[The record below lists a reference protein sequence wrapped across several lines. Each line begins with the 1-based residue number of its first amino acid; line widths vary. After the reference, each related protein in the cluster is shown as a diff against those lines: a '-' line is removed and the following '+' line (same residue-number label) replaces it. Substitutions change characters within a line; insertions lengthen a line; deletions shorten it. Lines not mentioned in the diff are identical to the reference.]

1 MLTAH
6 SKSINITT
14 PPFTYVTS
22 NETIP
27 RIYPAIFFLI
37 VYKLDERLITIGTME
52 FTFGGIFSA
61 TAFLMLSTVLA
72 YGIVLKMNGSLTR
85 MQWIVVAAVLLF
97 GSSTLILRSEEILKW
112 KAPVVNWIMAAIFLG
127 SQFIGK
133 ENMAKSMFGQIVSMP
148 DTRWIRLNLAWVLV
162 FFVVGCTNL
171 FVAFTYHEY
180 WVDFKVFGS
189 MGMLILASIGQMFYI
204 YPYLQTETE
213 AAENQP
219 KKP

>member
-1 MLTAH
+1 MKQFLE
-6 SKSINITT
+6 
-14 PPFTYVTS
+14 Y
-22 NETIP
+22 IP
-27 RIYPAIFFLI
+27 LFFFLI
-37 VYKLDERLITIGTME
+37 VYKMDERLIAIGTME

-148 DTRWIRLNLAWVLV
+148 DTRWTRLNLAWVLV

-171 FVAFTYHEY
+171 LVAFTYHEY

-204 YPYLQTETE
+204 YPYLQT
-213 AAENQP
+213 
-219 KKP
+219 

>member
-1 MLTAH
+1 MKQFLE
-6 SKSINITT
+6 
-14 PPFTYVTS
+14 Y
-22 NETIP
+22 IP
-27 RIYPAIFFLI
+27 LFFFLI

-148 DTRWIRLNLAWVLV
+148 DTRWTRLNLAWVLV

-171 FVAFTYHEY
+171 LVAFTYHEY

>member
-1 MLTAH
+1 MKQFLE
-6 SKSINITT
+6 
-14 PPFTYVTS
+14 Y
-22 NETIP
+22 IP
-27 RIYPAIFFLI
+27 LFFFLI

-133 ENMAKSMFGQIVSMP
+133 QNMAKSMFGQIVSMP
-148 DTRWIRLNLAWVLV
+148 DTRWTRLNLAWVLV
-162 FFVVGCTNL
+162 FFAVGCTNL
-171 FVAFTYHEY
+171 LVAFTYHEY

>member
-1 MLTAH
+1 MKQFLE
-6 SKSINITT
+6 
-14 PPFTYVTS
+14 Y
-22 NETIP
+22 IP
-27 RIYPAIFFLI
+27 LFFFLI
-37 VYKLDERLITIGTME
+37 VYKLDERLIAIGTME

-148 DTRWIRLNLAWVLV
+148 DTRWTRLNLAWVLV

-171 FVAFTYHEY
+171 LVAFTYHEY

>member
-1 MLTAH
+1 MKQFLE
-6 SKSINITT
+6 
-14 PPFTYVTS
+14 Y
-22 NETIP
+22 IP
-27 RIYPAIFFLI
+27 LFFFLI
-37 VYKLDERLITIGTME
+37 VYKLDERLISIGTIE

-61 TAFLMLSTVLA
+61 TAFLMLSTLLA

-133 ENMAKSMFGQIVSMP
+133 QNMAKSMFGQIVSMP
-148 DTRWIRLNLAWVLV
+148 DTRWTRLNLAWVLV

>member
-1 MLTAH
+1 MKQFLE
-6 SKSINITT
+6 
-14 PPFTYVTS
+14 Y
-22 NETIP
+22 IP
-27 RIYPAIFFLI
+27 LFFFLI
-37 VYKLDERLITIGTME
+37 VYKLDERLITIGTIE

-133 ENMAKSMFGQIVSMP
+133 QNMAKSMFGQIVSMP
-148 DTRWIRLNLAWVLV
+148 DTRWTRLNLAWVLV

-219 KKP
+219 KNP

>member
-1 MLTAH
+1 MKQFLE
-6 SKSINITT
+6 
-14 PPFTYVTS
+14 Y
-22 NETIP
+22 IP
-27 RIYPAIFFLI
+27 LFFFLI
-37 VYKLDERLITIGTME
+37 VYKLDERLITIGTIE

-133 ENMAKSMFGQIVSMP
+133 QNMAKSMFGQIVSMP
-148 DTRWIRLNLAWVLV
+148 DTRWTRLNLAWVLV
-162 FFVVGCTNL
+162 FFAVGCTNL
-171 FVAFTYHEY
+171 LVAFTYHEY

-219 KKP
+219 KNP

>member
-1 MLTAH
+1 MKQFLE
-6 SKSINITT
+6 
-14 PPFTYVTS
+14 Y
-22 NETIP
+22 IP
-27 RIYPAIFFLI
+27 LFFFLI

-148 DTRWIRLNLAWVLV
+148 DTRWTRLNLAWVLV
-162 FFVVGCTNL
+162 FLVVGCTNL

>member
-1 MLTAH
+1 MKQFLE
-6 SKSINITT
+6 
-14 PPFTYVTS
+14 Y
-22 NETIP
+22 IP
-27 RIYPAIFFLI
+27 LFFFLI

-61 TAFLMLSTVLA
+61 TSFLMLSTVLA

-148 DTRWIRLNLAWVLV
+148 DTRWTRLNLAWVLV
-162 FFVVGCTNL
+162 FFAVGCTNL
-171 FVAFTYHEY
+171 LVAFTYHEY

-219 KKP
+219 KNP

>member
-1 MLTAH
+1 MKQFLE
-6 SKSINITT
+6 
-14 PPFTYVTS
+14 Y
-22 NETIP
+22 IP
-27 RIYPAIFFLI
+27 LFFFLI
-37 VYKLDERLITIGTME
+37 VYKMDERLIAIGTME

-148 DTRWIRLNLAWVLV
+148 DTRWTRLNLAWVLV

-171 FVAFTYHEY
+171 LVAFTYHEY

>member
-1 MLTAH
+1 MKQFLE
-6 SKSINITT
+6 
-14 PPFTYVTS
+14 Y
-22 NETIP
+22 IP
-27 RIYPAIFFLI
+27 LFFFLI

-162 FFVVGCTNL
+162 FFAVGCTNL

-189 MGMLILASIGQMFYI
+189 MGMLIVASIGQMFYI

>member
-1 MLTAH
+1 MKQFLE
-6 SKSINITT
+6 
-14 PPFTYVTS
+14 Y
-22 NETIP
+22 IP
-27 RIYPAIFFLI
+27 LFFFLI

-171 FVAFTYHEY
+171 LVAFTYHEY

>member
-1 MLTAH
+1 MKQFLE
-6 SKSINITT
+6 
-14 PPFTYVTS
+14 Y
-22 NETIP
+22 IP
-27 RIYPAIFFLI
+27 LFFFLI
-37 VYKLDERLITIGTME
+37 VYKLDERLISIGTIE

-133 ENMAKSMFGQIVSMP
+133 QNMAKSMFGQIVSMP
-148 DTRWIRLNLAWVLV
+148 DTRWTRLNLAWVLV
-162 FFVVGCTNL
+162 FFAVGCTNL
-171 FVAFTYHEY
+171 LVAFTYHEY

>member
-1 MLTAH
+1 MKQFLE
-6 SKSINITT
+6 
-14 PPFTYVTS
+14 Y
-22 NETIP
+22 IP
-27 RIYPAIFFLI
+27 LFFFLI
-37 VYKLDERLITIGTME
+37 VYKMDERLITIGTME

-148 DTRWIRLNLAWVLV
+148 DTRWTRLNLAWVLV

-171 FVAFTYHEY
+171 LVAFTYHEY

>member
-1 MLTAH
+1 MKQFLE
-6 SKSINITT
+6 
-14 PPFTYVTS
+14 Y
-22 NETIP
+22 IP
-27 RIYPAIFFLI
+27 LFFFLI
-37 VYKLDERLITIGTME
+37 VYKLDERLISIGTIE

-61 TAFLMLSTVLA
+61 TAFLMLSTLLA
-72 YGIVLKMNGSLTR
+72 YGIVLKMNRSLTR

-133 ENMAKSMFGQIVSMP
+133 QNMAKSMFGQIVSMP
-148 DTRWIRLNLAWVLV
+148 DTRWTRLNLAWVLV

>member
-1 MLTAH
+1 MKQFLE
-6 SKSINITT
+6 
-14 PPFTYVTS
+14 Y
-22 NETIP
+22 IP
-27 RIYPAIFFLI
+27 LFFFLI

>member
-1 MLTAH
+1 MKQFLE
-6 SKSINITT
+6 
-14 PPFTYVTS
+14 Y
-22 NETIP
+22 IP
-27 RIYPAIFFLI
+27 LFFFLI
-37 VYKLDERLITIGTME
+37 VYKLDERLITIGTIE

-133 ENMAKSMFGQIVSMP
+133 QNMAKSMFGQIVSMP
-148 DTRWIRLNLAWVLV
+148 DTRWTRLNLAWVLV
-162 FFVVGCTNL
+162 FFAVGCTNL
-171 FVAFTYHEY
+171 LVAFTYHEY